1 MLHSQYD
8 EIGIVKRYAGL
19 SSVIVDRKLNNCI
32 RSFVPRFYDSIKRNY
47 GYTRKNYAIRR
58 ISYLKRLKCIDEAK
72 NGILVIFT
80 KAHYY
85 YYDNCIIQ
93 SSNLMDGKYLF
104 SKIGL
109 TSRQRSTYARI
120 TAHNTST
127 SRCARVGSIQLVGSG
142 AGRTRKHDESE
153 HRGQPA
159 V

>member
-1 MLHSQYD
+1 M
-8 EIGIVKRYAGL
+8 
-19 SSVIVDRKLNNCI
+19 
-32 RSFVPRFYDSIKRNY
+32 
-47 GYTRKNYAIRR
+47 
-58 ISYLKRLKCIDEAK
+58 DEAK

-80 KAHYY
+80 KTHGRGSLVLRYR

-93 SSNLMDGKYLF
+93 SSNLMDRKYLF
-104 SKIGL
+104 SKIAL

-127 SRCARVGSIQLVGSG
+127 SGRAQVGSIQLVGNG
-142 AGRTRKHDESE
+142 AGRMRKHDESE